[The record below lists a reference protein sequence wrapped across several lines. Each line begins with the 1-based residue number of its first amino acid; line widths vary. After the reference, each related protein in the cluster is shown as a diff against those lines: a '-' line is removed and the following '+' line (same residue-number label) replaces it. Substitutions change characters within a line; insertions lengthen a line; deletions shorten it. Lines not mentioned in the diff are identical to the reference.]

1 MFTGI
6 ITDIATIETMTQ
18 RDQGV
23 RLRLRTSYDSTS
35 IDIGAS
41 IACSG
46 VCLTV
51 IECGEDENGHW
62 FDVEAWEEALRLT
75 TASHWHIGT
84 RLNTERAMRLGDE
97 IGGHLVSGHV
107 DGLAKITQVKREG
120 DATRFTL
127 TAPDDLA
134 QFIAPKGS
142 VTLDGTSLTVNAV
155 NHTAF
160 DVLLID
166 HSLKVTTWGMRKMG
180 DVVNLEIDQL
190 ARYVARLAQ
199 FHKEA

>member
-6 ITDIATIETMTQ
+6 ITDIATIESVVP

-23 RLRLRTSYDSTS
+23 RLRLRSAYDSAS
-35 IDIGAS
+35 IDLGAS
-41 IACSG
+41 IACAG

-51 IECGEDENGHW
+51 VERGADAKGHW

-75 TASHWHIGT
+75 TAASWQAGSRI
-84 RLNTERAMRLGDE
+84 NTERAMRLGDE
-97 IGGHLVSGHV
+97 VGGHLVSGHV
-107 DGLAKITQVKREG
+107 DGIAEIIAVKSEG

-127 TAPDDLA
+127 KAPEALA

-155 NHTAF
+155 NHTEF

-166 HSLKVTTWGMRKMG
+166 HSLKVTTWGQCKKG
-180 DVVNLEIDQL
+180 DKINLEIDQL

-199 FHKEA
+199 FTKEA

>member
-6 ITDIATIETMTQ
+6 ITDIATIESVVP

-23 RLRLRTSYDSTS
+23 RLRLRSAYDSAS
-35 IDIGAS
+35 IDLGAS
-41 IACSG
+41 IACAG

-51 IECGEDENGHW
+51 VERGADAKGHW

-75 TASHWHIGT
+75 TAASWQAGRRI
-84 RLNTERAMRLGDE
+84 NTERAMRLGDE
-97 IGGHLVSGHV
+97 VGGHLVSGHV
-107 DGLAKITQVKREG
+107 DGIAEIIAVKSEG

-127 TAPDDLA
+127 KAPEALA

-155 NHTAF
+155 NHTEF

-166 HSLKVTTWGMRKMG
+166 HSLKVTTWGQCKKG
-180 DVVNLEIDQL
+180 DKINLEIDQL

-199 FHKEA
+199 FTKEA

>member
-6 ITDIATIETMTQ
+6 ITDIATIESLTP

-23 RLRLRTSYDSTS
+23 RLRLRSAYDSAT
-35 IDIGAS
+35 IDLGAS

-51 IECGEDENGHW
+51 IERGHDDQGHW

-75 TASHWHIGT
+75 TAGQWREDT

-107 DGLAKITQVKREG
+107 DGLAKIIKVESEG

-127 TAPDDLA
+127 NAPDDLA

-155 NHTAF
+155 NHTEF

-166 HSLKVTTWGMRKMG
+166 HSLKVTTWGQRKTG
-180 DVVNLEIDQL
+180 DSVNLEIDQL

>member
-6 ITDIATIETMTQ
+6 ITDIATIESVKP

-23 RLRLRTSYDSTS
+23 RLRLRSIYDSAT
-35 IDIGAS
+35 IDLGAS

-51 IECGEDENGHW
+51 IERGEDANGHW

-75 TASHWHIGT
+75 TAGNWQTGT

-107 DGLAKITQVKREG
+107 DGLAEIIHVESEG

-127 TAPDDLA
+127 RAPDDLA

-155 NHTAF
+155 NHTEF

-166 HSLKVTTWGMRKMG
+166 HSLKVTTWGIRQKG
-180 DVVNLEIDQL
+180 DMVNLEIDQL

>member
-6 ITDIATIETMTQ
+6 ITDIATIDSIAP

-23 RLRLRTSYDSTS
+23 RLRLRSAYDSTS

-41 IACSG
+41 IACAG
-46 VCLTV
+46 ICLTV
-51 IECGEDENGHW
+51 IARGKDEQGHW

-75 TASHWHIGT
+75 TASSWQVGARI
-84 RLNTERAMRLGDE
+84 NTERAMRLGDE
-97 IGGHLVSGHV
+97 VGGHLVSGHV
-107 DGLAKITQVKREG
+107 DGIAKIITVKSEG

-127 TAPDDLA
+127 EAPQELA

-155 NHTAF
+155 NYTQF

-166 HSLKVTTWGMRKMG
+166 HSLKVTTWGARNEG
-180 DVVNLEIDQL
+180 DAVNLEIDQL

-199 FHKEA
+199 FTKEA

>member
-6 ITDIATIETMTQ
+6 ITDIATIESVVP
-18 RDQGV
+18 RDQGI
-23 RLRLRTSYDSTS
+23 RLRLRSAYDSAS
-35 IDIGAS
+35 IDLGAS
-41 IACSG
+41 IACAG

-51 IECGEDENGHW
+51 VERGADAKGHW

-75 TASHWHIGT
+75 TAASWQAGSRI
-84 RLNTERAMRLGDE
+84 NTERAMRLGDE
-97 IGGHLVSGHV
+97 VGGHLVSGHV
-107 DGLAKITQVKREG
+107 DGIAEIIAVKSEG

-127 TAPDDLA
+127 KAPEALA

-155 NHTAF
+155 NHTEF

-166 HSLKVTTWGMRKMG
+166 HSLKVTTWGQCKKG
-180 DVVNLEIDQL
+180 DKINLEIDQL

-199 FHKEA
+199 FTKEA